1 QLLFCIRQKLVEPFR
16 KPIGI
21 DEWIRLSRLP
31 YRELLAALKGLEGIR
46 MIRDRHLG
54 SSAQSHDALDA
65 VDVRLR
71 RLDSAEILTVAT
83 EEERFV
89 FLPIIKNRE
98 FDRRHSRRVPWRE
111 IQLQCCVS
119 ELDRVSILND
129 DVSRQFR
136 HHPITFGHH
145 EPRTGHRLYS

>member
-1 QLLFCIRQKLVEPFR
+1 TAAIAAKPMKNRNRIIGLPPRLQLTVLRPPRLLLLLQLLFCIRQKLVEPFR

-83 EEERFV
+83 EEERF
-89 FLPIIKNRE
+89 
-98 FDRRHSRRVPWRE
+98 
-111 IQLQCCVS
+111 
-119 ELDRVSILND
+119 
-129 DVSRQFR
+129 
-136 HHPITFGHH
+136 
-145 EPRTGHRLYS
+145 